1 MVSQVSVAVILAT
14 AFAAGASAQSYP
26 AKPIRIVD
34 AFPPGG
40 AGDVLARTIIPKL
53 SENLRQPIV
62 IDNRPGAGGNIGAEV
77 AAKAPA
83 DGYTLFMGVTV
94 VLAPS
99 RSLYAKLS

>member
-1 MVSQVSVAVILAT
+1 MVSQVSVTVILAI

-26 AKPIRIVD
+26 GRPIRIVD

-62 IDNRPGAGGNIGAEV
+62 MDNRPGAGGGIRVE
-77 AAKAPA
+77 
-83 DGYTLFMGVTV
+83 
-94 VLAPS
+94 
-99 RSLYAKLS
+99 